1 MEENTKEQ
9 ENFEKIKRFF
19 ESDMKIKEALLKLA
33 PTEKDDFNE
42 ESRIK
47 YADKLYKELRDLEL
61 EFIEGVK
68 NFGFDPIITTI
79 IKSHFAKAREAFLL
93 SRYEPGVI
101 QKLYREHFTNMSPR
115 LIEEVK
121 EEFIGYT
128 IFGKNLGKCI
138 KESRTIN
145 ELLHVLHSYI
155 ANNEEMLKNLPV
167 IATKENA
174 EKYSITLYGEETELS
189 KKIFEEFPLE
199 LDCGWTEIVSMT
211 DKILMMVRDR
221 GHALTID
228 IDTAKKDDILVRYFV
243 PKLCNRDMVEVLP
256 GVNKAGIS
264 ESGATG
270 LFQTSGEELPK
281 ALFDF
286 IGKVPMDHD
295 IPNDWHIITPEEI
308 EIFFPEEEAK
318 ENAIVFHAEEA
329 KGIAMEQGENGRKTG
344 ALVNLQ
350 EKLKDAINKMK
361 NNVKGKDSQQIGGNT
376 NDGTNRD

>member
-9 ENFEKIKRFF
+9 ENFERIKRFF
-19 ESDMKIKEALLKLA
+19 ESDMRIKETLLNLA

-42 ESRIK
+42 ESRIE
-47 YADKLYKELRDLEL
+47 YTDRLYKRLRDLEL
-61 EFIEGVK
+61 EFIEGVPK
-68 NFGFDPIITTI
+68 FGFDPAITSI

-101 QKLYREHFTNMSPR
+101 QKLYREHFTNMSPK

-128 IFGKNLGKCI
+128 MAGKNLGKCMQ
-138 KESRTIN
+138 ESRTIN

-155 ANNEEMLKNLPV
+155 ANNEGMLKNLPV

-243 PKLCNRDMVEVLP
+243 PKLCNRDMVEALP

-270 LFQTSGEELPK
+270 LFQTTGEELTK

-286 IGKVPMDHD
+286 IGKVPMDYD
-295 IPNDWHIITPEEI
+295 MPDYRHIITQEEL
-308 EIFFPEEEAK
+308 EIVFHEEEAK
-318 ENAIVFHAEEA
+318 ET
-329 KGIAMEQGENGRKTG
+329 AMEQGENGRRTG

-350 EKLKDAINKMK
+350 ERIKEDINKIT
-361 NNVKGKDSQQIGGNT
+361 GKDSQQIGGNT
-376 NDGTNRD
+376 KDEANRD